1 MAACAANLGKHPQVP
16 VQRPI
21 VARSLES
28 LHLTGPTSASG
39 HKTKPERATYR
50 VERCCAI
57 EHDPTRL
64 GRRNEACSCL
74 VLSTLT
80 TTATARRLVPRCSEK
95 AQSNL
100 EPRAPLCR
108 SLFPAPGLLAVPP
121 PCLCRALQPQQVKRP
136 PPFTTH
142 SSPPGA
148 RECCLRLTRGPARFT
163 SRSPLHSKGFS
174 CPGPGHARR
183 RRLLCTCSAPAYAVA
198 C

>member
-80 TTATARRLVPRCSEK
+80 TTATARRLVPEK
-95 AQSNL
+95 AHSNL
-100 EPRAPLCR
+100 EPRALLCR
-108 SLFPAPGLLAVPP
+108 SLFPV
-121 PCLCRALQPQQVKRP
+121 QVCCTSSMP
-136 PPFTTH
+136 LS
-142 SSPPGA
+142 SSPTTTGEEA
-148 RECCLRLTRGPARFT
+148 ASVHHALISTRCTRVLFASHTRASSLYLSLAT
-163 SRSPLHSKGFS
+163 AQQGFFVPWPWACAS
-174 CPGPGHARR
+174 S
-183 RRLLCTCSAPAYAVA
+183 SATLYM
-198 C
+198 